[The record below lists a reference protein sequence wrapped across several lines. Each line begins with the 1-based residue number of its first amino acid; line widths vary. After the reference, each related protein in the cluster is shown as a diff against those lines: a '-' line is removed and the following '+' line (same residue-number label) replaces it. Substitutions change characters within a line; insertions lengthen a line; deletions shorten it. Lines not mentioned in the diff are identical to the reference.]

1 MSDKQEVEQPKKS
14 AAEEKEDAEQRKLE
28 AQALD
33 KKIESS
39 AASHNKRSM
48 EIGWYGSEAKRKNIF
63 GILGHKSEEDY
74 RVAKMIG
81 RSTWYD
87 MIGLAEKFEAIS
99 MKLFLTMKAVNAKL
113 LAKQPKEV
121 RFDEKFIEKAGILSA
136 KKFEKYLIDK
146 GIIQK
151 EEEEVDDGTDIS
163 KVHEMPV
170 TFKMQMF
177 QNRLNSIMDGIRQF
191 AAQHQI
197 TDESQALELI
207 VVEVSGSKHYASI
220 FTDSLPKLKAVLQ
233 EDGGSVEE
241 YGARMR
247 RALEDHIV
255 AISEVLSRKGVKLQK
270 AS

>member
-1 MSDKQEVEQPKKS
+1 MSDKPEVDAPKKT
-14 AAEEKEDAEQRKLE
+14 AAQDKDDAEQRKLK

-33 KKIESS
+33 KKIDTV
-39 AASHNKRSM
+39 AVSHNKRSM
-48 EIGWYGSEAKRKNIF
+48 EIGWLGSEAKRENIF
-63 GILGHKSEEDY
+63 GILGFPSEEEY
-74 RVAKMIG
+74 RIAKMIG

-87 MIGLAEKFEAIS
+87 MIGLAEKFDSIS

-113 LAKQPKEV
+113 LAKQPKEI
-121 RFDEKFIEKAGILSA
+121 RLDEKFIEKAATLSA
-136 KKFEKYLIDK
+136 KKFEKYLADK
-146 GIIQK
+146 GVIQK
-151 EEEEVDDGTDIS
+151 AEPEPDGTDIS

-177 QNRLNSIMDGIRQF
+177 QNRLNAIMDGIRAF
-191 AAQHQI
+191 ASQHQI

-220 FTDSLPKLKAVLQ
+220 FTESIPRLKAVLE
-233 EDGGSVEE
+233 EDGGSLEE
-241 YGARMR
+241 HDARMK

-270 AS
+270 AG